1 MSAKSET
8 PEHSQIKA
16 EIVSVCNGL
25 GYQAIEEFR
34 GRGWRADVLASK
46 GFEQVA
52 FEVQLGPQS
61 LKKTLDRQERYT
73 RDGVKCC
80 WLFQKPVPKLLD
92 ERPDLPLFYVS
103 SQSNNAF
110 SVSLSGRKDLCL
122 RTFIAEFL
130 AGRIRFCEV
139 ARAKPEQTIRLVF
152 YEMECWKCKA
162 MNHIYYVDTSFRSAC
177 NAVIEPGESLW
188 GSDRQEYRPEIIDA
202 VKQLLKTEQGEHLRL
217 GEVKPRYSKTV
228 GDSYTS
234 FGCYKCDSIFGDWF
248 VMEAEMEAV
257 YGYGQVATFEIT
269 IKLQDDVSLPIPHW
283 CYPESQAFCDEI

>member
-1 MSAKSET
+1 MNR
-8 PEHSQIKA
+8 H
-16 EIVSVCNGL
+16 
-25 GYQAIEEFR
+25 
-34 GRGWRADVLASK
+34 
-46 GFEQVA
+46 
-52 FEVQLGPQS
+52 
-61 LKKTLDRQERYT
+61 
-73 RDGVKCC
+73 
-80 WLFQKPVPKLLD
+80 
-92 ERPDLPLFYVS
+92 LPLPPCPSEKNWEICDSAFY
-103 SQSNNAF
+103 
-110 SVSLSGRKDLCL
+110 
-122 RTFIAEFL
+122 
-130 AGRIRFCEV
+130 
-139 ARAKPEQTIRLVF
+139 P
-152 YEMECWKCKA
+152 
-162 MNHIYYVDTSFRSAC
+162 
-177 NAVIEPGESLW
+177 ESLW